1 VVAPRQRGHRG
12 STAVEA
18 LVVLIILS
26 MLTYAALELGRAY
39 VQRHTLDAGCLRAAR
54 YLSVYPD
61 DPATATQLVRDEV
74 GGLFPPVDQGAVTV
88 YTDPA
93 DTGALAF
100 LDEFTV
106 YAELP
111 WAPLTP
117 LPYLAVGPRT
127 IQVQHSRI
135 VERYP

>member
-1 VVAPRQRGHRG
+1 MPHHWRGQRG

-39 VQRHTLDAGCLRAAR
+39 VQRQALDAGCLRAAR

-61 DPATATQLVRDEV
+61 DPATAAQLVRDEV
-74 GGLFPPVDQGAVTV
+74 NGLFPPVDPGAVTV

-93 DTGALAF
+93 DPGSLAF

-106 YAELP
+106 YTELP
-111 WAPLTP
+111 WSPLTP
-117 LPYLAVGPRT
+117 LPYLVVAPRT
-127 IQVQHSRI
+127 IQVQHRRV

>member
-1 VVAPRQRGHRG
+1 MPHHWRGQRG

-39 VQRHTLDAGCLRAAR
+39 VQRQALDAGCLRAAR

-61 DPATATQLVRDEV
+61 DPAQATQLVQDEV
-74 GGLFPPVDQGAVTV
+74 NGLFPPVNPGDVTV
-88 YTDPA
+88 HTIPA
-93 DTGALAF
+93 DTGSLAF

-106 YAELP
+106 FAELP

-117 LPYLAVGPRT
+117 LPYLAVGSRT
-127 IQVQHSRI
+127 IQVQHTRS